1 MRVRKLYNEGGEI
14 ASTILQQLG
23 GANRLHAMTGAY
35 NFVNLGNGLSFKIK
49 NQRANYI
56 KITLTSMDLYDVE
69 VGRIRGNTYKVVSEG
84 KGMYAEE
91 LKPFIE
97 KSTGMYL
104 TLGRGF
110 SKGGMISVKSHDGED
125 LFYKIDTDE
134 KYIEVDENTKKYL
147 SDIALVMDRN
157 FRKLKDTYIFW
168 YDDMSD
174 SDITEL
180 EEVFQTSFNI
190 FAKGGKVK
198 KKRVKFVDKVE
209 SIADRLNG
217 TKVPKRL
224 KKDYGVRYNRTE
236 SEEAAR
242 RIAGAQ
248 LRDRKMAEGGVIS
261 EDLSNYVRLYYKTRL
276 DSDTAASNGNLAH
289 SIRLDDKADDYRNDA
304 KRLIDDYNEK
314 NNTYLSINDFNI
326 DGTLKIEI
334 GYIED
339 SFDLEYLGKYGN
351 KFRFKNRDDGSII
364 EIDTYEQVGS
374 SKVKLNLWEA
384 VSRYYQENY
393 KHGGEMA
400 FGGNVDEDD
409 TFVMLFKGY
418 GFVEKRGSYGTRTFY
433 NIEHNAKIYYD
444 PKYRSISG
452 YVGGGEGNDEVI
464 PYSVDGVLDFFI
476 EHDITESEATP
487 MADGGKIKEEE
498 YKKLYTRLKQK
509 KEKGETLD
517 KREEYALN
525 KSEYILK
532 TRGKM
537 ADGGNVWDE
546 DLNVYTLVSSK
557 EYFGSDTAS
566 DKRRWFRR
574 NGRGLSREQA
584 KRMAQDYID
593 RYGRDR
599 VYIGNIR
606 HYR

>member
-1 MRVRKLYNEGGEI
+1 MRVRKRYNDGGEI

-35 NFVNLGNGLSFKIK
+35 NFVNIGNGLSFKIK

-104 TLGRGF
+104 SLGRGF
-110 SKGGMISVKSHDGED
+110 AKGGMISVKSDDGED
-125 LFYKIDTDE
+125 LIYKIDTDE

-180 EEVFQTSFNI
+180 EEVFQTSLNM
-190 FAKGGKVK
+190 FAKGG
-198 KKRVKFVDKVE
+198 E
-209 SIADRLNG
+209 L
-217 TKVPKRL
+217 
-224 KKDYGVRYNRTE
+224 
-236 SEEAAR
+236 
-242 RIAGAQ
+242 
-248 LRDRKMAEGGVIS
+248 
-261 EDLSNYVRLYYKTRL
+261 
-276 DSDTAASNGNLAH
+276 
-289 SIRLDDKADDYRNDA
+289 
-304 KRLIDDYNEK
+304 
-314 NNTYLSINDFNI
+314 
-326 DGTLKIEI
+326 
-334 GYIED
+334 
-339 SFDLEYLGKYGN
+339 
-351 KFRFKNRDDGSII
+351 
-364 EIDTYEQVGS
+364 
-374 SKVKLNLWEA
+374 
-384 VSRYYQENY
+384 
-393 KHGGEMA
+393 
-400 FGGNVDEDD
+400 EDD

-444 PKYRSISG
+444 PKYRTISG